1 MSLPAGYKFLPTE
14 EELVVYYLE
23 NKVFCRPIPPHVIL
37 ECGYHDIFSKSPK
50 EIVASSSWKGLGW
63 SGKECYFFI
72 PEDDEDFDFDFDF
85 NGKTI
90 RMVGNGIGFWKSN
103 VDEKKALINM
113 NGEIFA
119 LKKNL
124 TYFSGRSSS
133 EAKKTHWRM
142 VVYSL
147 PTQSYTKNNFK
158 GRKWV
163 LGRVKRGPDY
173 SKYLF

>member
-1 MSLPAGYKFLPTE
+1 MELFNSFCMSLPAGYKFLPTE

-50 EIVASSSWKGLGW
+50 EIGELLFFYNNLSFFFFFLQLASSSWKGLGW

-72 PEDDEDFDFDFDF
+72 PEDDEDFDFDF

-113 NGEIFA
+113 NG
-119 LKKNL
+119 KKM
-124 TYFSGRSSS
+124 GVRES
-133 EAKKTHWRM
+133 E
-142 VVYSL
+142 
-147 PTQSYTKNNFK
+147 
-158 GRKWV
+158 
-163 LGRVKRGPDY
+163 KRTR
-173 SKYLF
+173 LL